1 MRKQTMRLA
10 ISCLATLLLSTSALA
25 APKVIA
31 SIVPVHSIVA
41 SVMGETGN
49 PELLLSG
56 KNSEHTASLSP
67 QQLSELAKADLVFM
81 IGTGL
86 EHKLVQISGSD
97 AVGGKTFVSL
107 SESAGIKTLPV
118 RQGGTFEVH
127 EEHEGEEHEGEEHE
141 AEEEGE
147 EHDDHDEAIL
157 KFDPHVWLDP
167 ENAKAMTNAVAA
179 NLSKV
184 DPDNAKIYEANAAA
198 YVASL
203 DEIASQIGA
212 DTKPLQSKPFVVF
225 HDAYQYFEKR
235 FGLTAVGSI
244 SDVSASAPSAKR
256 LNEIRRKLEETKA
269 ICVFRE
275 PQFDAKYVTVVL
287 EGSQAKQGVL
297 DPMGYDI
304 TPGPRAYAELLTR
317 LAKDAGDC
325 LVN

>member
-1 MRKQTMRLA
+1 MRLA
-10 ISCLATLLLSTSALA
+10 VSCLATLLLSTSALA

-41 SVMGETGN
+41 SVMGDVGT

-56 KNSEHTASLSP
+56 KNSEHTATLSP
-67 QQLSELAKADLVFM
+67 QQLSDLGKADVVFM

-86 EHKLVQISGSD
+86 EHKLVQISGSE
-97 AVGGKTFVSL
+97 AVGGKTFISL
-107 SESAGIKTLPV
+107 SEVAGIKTLPV
-118 RQGGTFEVH
+118 RQGGTFEDH
-127 EEHEGEEHEGEEHE
+127 EEHEGEEHEGEE
-141 AEEEGE
+141 EGE
-147 EHDDHDEAIL
+147 EHDDDDEAIL

-179 NLSKV
+179 DLSKV
-184 DPDNAKIYEANAAA
+184 DPDNAKTYEANAAA

-203 DEIASQIGA
+203 DQTHVEISAE
-212 DTKPLQSKPFVVF
+212 TKPLQDKPFVVF

-235 FGLTAVGSI
+235 FGLAAVGSI

-256 LNEIRRKLEETKA
+256 LNEIRSKLEETKA

-287 EGSQAKQGVL
+287 EGSKAKQGVL
-297 DPMGYDI
+297 DPMG
-304 TPGPRAYAELLTR
+304 
-317 LAKDAGDC
+317 
-325 LVN
+325 

>member
-1 MRKQTMRLA
+1 MRLA
-10 ISCLATLLLSTSALA
+10 VSCLATLLLSTSALA

-31 SIVPVHSIVA
+31 SIGPVHSIVA
-41 SVMGETGN
+41 SVMGDVGT

-56 KNSEHTASLSP
+56 KNSEHTATLSP
-67 QQLSELAKADLVFM
+67 QQLSDLGKADAVFM
-81 IGTGL
+81 IGSGL
-86 EHKLVQISGSD
+86 EHKLVQINGSE
-97 AVGGKTFVSL
+97 AVGGKTFTSL
-107 SESAGIKTLPV
+107 SEVAGIRTLPV

-141 AEEEGE
+141 SEA
-147 EHDDHDEAIL
+147 HDDHDEAEL

-179 NLSKV
+179 DLSRI
-184 DPDNAKIYEANAAA
+184 DPDNAKTYQANAAA
-198 YVASL
+198 TVASL
-203 DEIASQIGA
+203 DQLTAEISA

-235 FGLTAVGSI
+235 FGLAAVGSI
-244 SDVSASAPSAKR
+244 SDASASAPSAKR

-287 EGSQAKQGVL
+287 EGSKAREGVL

-304 TPGPRAYAELLTR
+304 TPGPKAYAELLTR

-325 LVN
+325 LMN

>member
-1 MRKQTMRLA
+1 MRVFVG
-10 ISCLATLLLSTSALA
+10 CLATFLLSTSALA
-25 APKVIA
+25 TPKVIA

-41 SVMGETGN
+41 SVMGDVGA

-56 KNSEHTASLSP
+56 RNSEHTASLSP
-67 QQLSELAKADLVFM
+67 QQISDLGKADVVFM

-86 EHKLVQISGSD
+86 EHKLGQISGSE
-97 AVGGKTFVSL
+97 AVNGKKFVSL
-107 SESAGIKTLPV
+107 SEASGVKTLAV

-127 EEHEGEEHEGEEHE
+127 EHEEEVHEGEEHEGEEHE
-141 AEEEGE
+141 
-147 EHDDHDEAIL
+147 DLDEALL

-179 NLSKV
+179 DLSKI
-184 DPDNAKIYEANAAA
+184 DPDHAKTYEANAAA

-203 DEIASQIGA
+203 DQLTAEISA
-212 DTKPLQSKPFVVF
+212 DTKPLQNKPFVVF

-256 LNEIRRKLEETKA
+256 LNEIRSKLEETKA

-297 DPMGYDI
+297 DPIGYDI
-304 TPGPRAYAELLTR
+304 IPGPKAYAELLTR
-317 LAKDAGDC
+317 LAKGASDC
-325 LVN
+325 LMN

>member
-1 MRKQTMRLA
+1 MRLA

-41 SVMGETGN
+41 SVMGDVGT

-56 KNSEHTASLSP
+56 KNSEHTATLSP
-67 QQLSELAKADLVFM
+67 QQLSDLGKADAVFM
-81 IGTGL
+81 IGSGL
-86 EHKLVQISGSD
+86 EHKLGQVSGSD
-97 AVGGKTFVSL
+97 AVGGKKFTSL
-107 SESAGIKTLPV
+107 SEAAGIKTLPV

-127 EEHEGEEHEGEEHE
+127 EEHEGEAHEGEAHE
-141 AEEEGE
+141 GK

-179 NLSKV
+179 DLSKV
-184 DPDNAKIYEANAAA
+184 DPGNAKTYEANAKA

-203 DEIASQIGA
+203 DQLTAEIGA
-212 DTKPLQSKPFVVF
+212 DTKPLQNKPFVVF

-244 SDVSASAPSAKR
+244 SDISASAPSAKR
-256 LNEIRRKLEETKA
+256 LNEIRSKLEETKA

-275 PQFDAKYVTVVL
+275 PQFDAKYVIVVL

-297 DPMGYDI
+297 DPIGSDI
-304 TPGPRAYAELLTR
+304 TPGPKAYAELLTR
-317 LAKDAGDC
+317 LAKGAKDC
-325 LVN
+325 LMN